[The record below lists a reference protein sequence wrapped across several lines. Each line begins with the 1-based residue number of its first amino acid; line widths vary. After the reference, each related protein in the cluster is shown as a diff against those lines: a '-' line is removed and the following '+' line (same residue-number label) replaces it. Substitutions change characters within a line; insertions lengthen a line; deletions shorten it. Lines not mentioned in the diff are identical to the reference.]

1 MRRMSKAGYSESY
14 RHDVLTS
21 AVNIYEKKLKDEAD
35 GTCPLNPPPGY
46 KMIERRKLK
55 RDKKRNWT
63 GKKGRGGIP
72 IIIPATEGSSL
83 LKEMRKVAEAV
94 SRENPDIVFSIV
106 ERGGVSVER
115 MLMKTNPT
123 ESEHCGRDCFGC
135 NQGGEHK
142 NMCRKSNV
150 LYNWECNET
159 ECDAGYD
166 GQSSKNNFTRS
177 GQHISLYNN
186 WVRHD
191 DGSVNPRSG
200 KGYAKPQSTSFLYEH
215 QNEDHNGAPPDF
227 KLQSKRYYGR
237 DRLACQVAE
246 GVSIKMRTG
255 KILNSKTDWDAP
267 SLITLER
274 NVRMGL

>member
-1 MRRMSKAGYSESY
+1 M
-14 RHDVLTS
+14 D
-21 AVNIYEKKLKDEAD
+21 
-35 GTCPLNPPPGY
+35 P
-46 KMIERRKLK
+46 
-55 RDKKRNWT
+55 
-63 GKKGRGGIP
+63 
-72 IIIPATEGSSL
+72 SSL

-94 SRENPDIVFSIV
+94 SQENPNIVFSII

-123 ESEHCGRDCFGC
+123 ESENCGRDCFGC

-150 LYNWECNET
+150 LYNWECKKS

-177 GQHISLYNN
+177 GQHLSLYNN
-186 WVRHD
+186 WVRYE
-191 DGSVNPRSG
+191 DGSINPRSG
-200 KGYAKPQSTSFLYEH
+200 KSYAKPQSSSFLYDH
-215 QNEDHNGAPPDF
+215 QIEDHNGAPPEF

-255 KILNSKTDWDAP
+255 KTLNSKSDWDAP

>member
-1 MRRMSKAGYSESY
+1 M
-14 RHDVLTS
+14 
-21 AVNIYEKKLKDEAD
+21 
-35 GTCPLNPPPGY
+35 
-46 KMIERRKLK
+46 
-55 RDKKRNWT
+55 
-63 GKKGRGGIP
+63 
-72 IIIPATEGSSL
+72 
-83 LKEMRKVAEAV
+83 KEMRKVAEAV
-94 SRENPDIVFSIV
+94 SQENPDIVFSIV

-123 ESEHCGRDCFGC
+123 ESDNCGRDCFGC

-142 NMCRKSNV
+142 NICRKSNV
-150 LYNWECNET
+150 LYNWECEKT

-186 WVRHD
+186 WVRYE
-191 DGSVNPRSG
+191 DGSVNPKSG
-200 KGYAKPQSTSFLYEH
+200 KGYAKPQSSSFLHEH
-215 QNEDHNGAPPDF
+215 QKEDHNGAPPEF

-255 KILNSKTDWDAP
+255 KTLNSKSDWDAP

>member
-1 MRRMSKAGYSESY
+1 M
-14 RHDVLTS
+14 
-21 AVNIYEKKLKDEAD
+21 
-35 GTCPLNPPPGY
+35 
-46 KMIERRKLK
+46 K

-83 LKEMRKVAEAV
+83 LKEMRRVAEAV
-94 SRENPDIVFSIV
+94 SQENPDIVFSIV
-106 ERGGVSVER
+106 ERGGISVER

-123 ESEHCGRDCFGC
+123 ESEKCGRDCFGC
-135 NQGGEHK
+135 NQGGDNK
-142 NMCRKSNV
+142 NICRKSNV
-150 LYNWECNET
+150 LYNWECNEN

-186 WVRHD
+186 WVRHE
-191 DGSVNPRSG
+191 DGSVNPKSG
-200 KGYAKPQSTSFLYEH
+200 KGYAKPQSSSFLYEH

-267 SLITLER
+267 SLITIER
-274 NVRMGL
+274 NIRRGL